1 MKLFTSNASPFVRK
15 VRIAILEK
23 GLSDRI
29 EDVPVQ
35 VLDLPPEIVRAN
47 PLAKVPTLLF
57 DDGRAMFDSPV
68 IFEFL
73 DSIGTG
79 AKLVPD
85 GTGTT
90 GKWAAKRW
98 EAVADGLLDAAV
110 LMRLEKLLRPPEQQ
124 SPSEMDRQ
132 LGKIIRALALLEEE
146 VDAFSN
152 QWHVGSISV
161 ACALSYLDL
170 RFADLQWRKQFPKLS
185 AFEDACDDHQ
195 SYLQTALIG

>member
-23 GLSDRI
+23 GLNEKI
-29 EDVPVQ
+29 EDVPVH

-79 AKLVPD
+79 PKLIPE
-85 GTGTT
+85 GTGAT

-98 EAVADGLLDAAV
+98 EAIADGVLDAAV
-110 LMRLEKLLRPPEQQ
+110 LVRLEKFLRPPEQQ

-132 LGKIIRALALLEEE
+132 LGKITRALILLEEE
-146 VDAFSN
+146 IDAFSN
-152 QWHVGSISV
+152 QWHVGSISI

-170 RFADLQWRKQFPKLS
+170 RFADLHWRKQFPKLS